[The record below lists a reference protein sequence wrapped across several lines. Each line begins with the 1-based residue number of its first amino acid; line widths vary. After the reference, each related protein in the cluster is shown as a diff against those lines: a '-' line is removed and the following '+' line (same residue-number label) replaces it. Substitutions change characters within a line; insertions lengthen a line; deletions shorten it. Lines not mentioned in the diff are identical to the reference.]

1 MTERRRISDENKAVV
16 QRMFDEI
23 INAHS
28 VSRAEDFYDPNFVHH
43 TLPPPFSR
51 DLDGLKQYASE
62 YFQACPDLHVTI
74 DHMIAEG
81 DWVTTHFTSHGT
93 HQGELMGI
101 PATGKEFTFSGV
113 FTSRIVD
120 GRFVE
125 DWSYA
130 DDLGLLQQ
138 LGVAPSSAQA

>member
-23 INAHS
+23 INAHN
-28 VSRAEDFYDPNFVHH
+28 VARAEDFYDPNFVHH
-43 TLPPPFSR
+43 TLPPPFSP

-62 YFQACPDLHVTI
+62 YFQAIPDLHVTI
-74 DHMIAEG
+74 DSMIAEG
-81 DWVTTHFTSHGT
+81 DWVATSFTSHGT

-101 PATGKEFTFSGV
+101 PPTGKEFTFSGV

-125 DWSYA
+125 DWSHA
-130 DDLGLLQQ
+130 DHLGLLQQ
-138 LGVAPSSAQA
+138 LGVIPSSAGA